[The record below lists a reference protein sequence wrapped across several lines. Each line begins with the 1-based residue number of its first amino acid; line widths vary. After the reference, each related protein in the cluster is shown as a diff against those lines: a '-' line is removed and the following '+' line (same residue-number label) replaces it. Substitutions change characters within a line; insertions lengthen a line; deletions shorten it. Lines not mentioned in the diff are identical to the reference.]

1 MSFIAR
7 TYFWVIE
14 NISYRLA
21 DQAFIPETDAEKL
34 LQKYPFLKDKLD
46 IMNNAID
53 TELFKKMEVEKKYD
67 IVYQARLDGV
77 QKNHKCLLEA
87 INGLSLKLL
96 LIGKGQEKE
105 SVLQES
111 AKKKIDLTLLERVP
125 NEKLPALYNSAKICA
140 FPSLFEGNPKAL
152 LECMSCE
159 LPIAAFAVPGI
170 VNLIETEESGLLSEQ
185 DSLLLRKNIQR
196 LLGDPELSSRLG
208 SNARHNIL
216 ENFSFEKLFQ
226 KEINNYVKLINI

>member
-1 MSFIAR
+1 
-7 TYFWVIE
+7 
-14 NISYRLA
+14 
-21 DQAFIPETDAEKL
+21 
-34 LQKYPFLKDKLD
+34 
-46 IMNNAID
+46 
-53 TELFKKMEVEKKYD
+53 
-67 IVYQARLDGV
+67 
-77 QKNHKCLLEA
+77 
-87 INGLSLKLL
+87 
-96 LIGKGQEKE
+96 
-105 SVLQES
+105 
-111 AKKKIDLTLLERVP
+111 
-125 NEKLPALYNSAKICA
+125 
-140 FPSLFEGNPKAL
+140 
-152 LECMSCE
+152 MSCE